1 MKTILSALLWYF
13 KTMKGGKVGPV
24 KYYYFLLQ
32 IYRGISWCAIFD
44 NMRELKMAE
53 NKNNSMNRM

>member
-1 MKTILSALLWYF
+1 MKTILSALLRYF

-32 IYRGISWCAIFD
+32 IYRGIS
-44 NMRELKMAE
+44 
-53 NKNNSMNRM
+53 